1 MFILIREYGLF
12 SAVQEKALLL
22 MEFDQYLYDL
32 KKKEREETR
41 AKAAAGDAPKD
52 ISGEDETPEPTADEE
67 LSKGLAVQLLVEHTD
82 EIPVSSPT
90 LVLGWQIYFPG
101 APLLTMFTFIPNAGQ
116 ESCGPA

>member
-32 KKKEREETR
+32 KKKEREEAR
-41 AKAAAGDAPKD
+41 AKAAVGDAPKD
-52 ISGEDETPEPTADEE
+52 VSAEETPDPTADEE

-82 EIPVSSPT
+82 EIPVSFPT
-90 LVLGWQIYFPG
+90 LALGWQICSS
-101 APLLTMFTFIPNAGQ
+101 Q
-116 ESCGPA
+116 KR